1 MVRIGPPRVIAPGD
15 HSQPRHVTELS
26 EYSNCEEPGNHPSST
41 PMQIPVSSKSKLTHR
56 AQDAIFQRVH
66 GGNLVYN
73 TCWEDPRLDRQM
85 LDLGSDSRVVM
96 ITSAGCNALD
106 YVLDGPAEIHAVDMN
121 PRQNALLQLK
131 IAMIE
136 RGDFGDLFRLF
147 GHGAHPDFAS
157 LVAEM
162 HGDLP
167 PYASRYWQAKC
178 HYFRSTKLNPSFY
191 YRGTAGQL
199 AWLALHVFKR
209 GSGKVRDCMAALLEA
224 TTLEEQR
231 DLYEQVRPALWN
243 GLVTWL
249 LRQPMAMTMLGV
261 PRAQFRMIEGRYAGG
276 ITGFLQA
283 KLEHVL
289 TRVPF
294 HDNYFWRVY
303 MTGRY
308 TRECCPNYLRE
319 QHQPQLRGTVG
330 RIATH
335 STTIANFLREN
346 PGAYTH
352 YVLLDHQ
359 DWLAAHHP
367 QALADEW
374 RLILDNSQPGTRIL
388 MRSASPA
395 IQFIPDFAMR
405 RLHADAALADCLHE
419 QDRVGTYGCTF
430 LARVAT

>member
-1 MVRIGPPRVIAPGD
+1 MLMLPIAKP
-15 HSQPRHVTELS
+15 T
-26 EYSNCEEPGNHPSST
+26 
-41 PMQIPVSSKSKLTHR
+41 LTHR
-56 AQDAIFQRVH
+56 TQDAIFNRVH

-85 LDLGSDSRVVM
+85 LNLRPDSRVVM

-106 YVLDGPAEIHAVDMN
+106 YLLDGPAEIHAVDMN

-136 RGDFGDLFRLF
+136 RGDFEDLFSLF
-147 GHGAHPDFAS
+147 GDGTHPEFEAI
-157 LVAEM
+157 LAEIKGRM
-162 HGDLP
+162 H
-167 PYASRYWQAKC
+167 PYASRYWQAKS
-178 HYFRSTKLNPSFY
+178 HYFRSTRLNPSFY

-209 GSGKVRDCMAALLEA
+209 GSGRVRDWVAALQQA
-224 TTLEEQR
+224 TGLEEQR
-231 DLYEQVRPALWN
+231 EIYERVRPALWN
-243 GLVTWL
+243 CVVTWL
-249 LRQPMAMTMLGV
+249 LRQPLAMTMLGV
-261 PRAQFRMIEGRYAGG
+261 PRSQLRMIEGRFDGG
-276 ITGFLQA
+276 ITGFLQS

-289 TRVPF
+289 TQVSFR
-294 HDNYFWRVY
+294 DNYFWRVY

-319 QHQPQLRGTVG
+319 QHLSELRSTVG
-330 RIATH
+330 RLGIH

-346 PGAYTH
+346 PGGYSH

-367 QALADEW
+367 QALEDEW
-374 RLILDNSQPGTRIL
+374 RLILENSRPGTCIL
-388 MRSASPA
+388 MRSASPV
-395 IQFIPDFAMR
+395 IDFIPGFAMR
-405 RLHADAALADCLHE
+405 RLLPNASLAERLHP

-430 LARVAT
+430 LAHVTP